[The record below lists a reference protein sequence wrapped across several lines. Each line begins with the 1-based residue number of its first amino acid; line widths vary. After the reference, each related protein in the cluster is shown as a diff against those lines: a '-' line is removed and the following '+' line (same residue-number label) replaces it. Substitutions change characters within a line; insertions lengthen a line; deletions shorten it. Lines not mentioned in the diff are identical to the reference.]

1 MSQKA
6 VLVRVDGNLIPEVF
20 HAVPDYYDMCQ
31 ICIDN
36 RFDGTEETYTDYYN
50 VEYEWIDIGDGE
62 SGTDSFIDDETL
74 LFIYD
79 SYGYEDVIKKEFGLD
94 VEVIETG
101 SEDVLFEDL
110 EDE

>member
-6 VLVRVDGNLIPEVF
+6 VLVRVNGNLIQEVF
-20 HAVPDYYDMCQ
+20 NWVPDYEEMCQ

-36 RFDGTEETYTDYYN
+36 GYDGAEETSYTDCYN
-50 VEYEWIDIGDGE
+50 VEYEWIDIGEGE

-79 SYGYEDVIKKEFGLD
+79 AYGYEDVIKKSFGLD
-94 VEVIETG
+94 VEVVESG
-101 SEDVLFEDL
+101 SVDVLFEDL
-110 EDE
+110 ED